1 MADGQVIFEIK
12 GDNSGVKDSLKDT
25 TKAIQDESKKWDSA
39 VDDSSGTI
47 SSSLIGAFKAVTAS
61 AAFVKIAQM
70 LLQLGAESVSLAS
83 DLEEV
88 QNVVDVTFGT
98 EGSKKIETW
107 AKQAQNQFGLT
118 ELQAKQYAS
127 TLGAMMKSNG
137 MTDDQIY
144 EMSTQ
149 LAGLAADMASFYNMD
164 FDTAFS
170 KIQSGITGMT
180 LPLRQ
185 LGIDMTESSIAA
197 FSMSA
202 GFEKSYK
209 DMSEAEQMIVRY
221 QYLMKMTSDA
231 QGDFARTSDSYANSQ
246 RRLATNFDTLK
257 SQLGEALLPIA
268 TAVTNAVNDLL
279 ELLTYTPP
287 ETAFDIAEKSMSD
300 AAGTAVQA
308 QGILGY
314 MDQLYQ
320 KYGDAA
326 TKTDE
331 WAAALGRLKEVMP
344 GVNEFIDQETG
355 ALTASN
361 EQLKQY
367 IENSK
372 QAAIEKAKQTAVQS
386 LNDQYVQANMDY
398 YTQEI
403 NRDLAYSQAD
413 EAAYQ
418 IIDYLISASQKQAA
432 EMGYE
437 LSPEDLDRESYM
449 QSLHE
454 DSSYIDRLLTSA
466 YELASFF
473 GDDTSVLERYGEI
486 YSEQQTAAASA
497 SSEMDRLSGVISGLE
512 TDLAVAEAAL
522 GRMAAAAGAASDAL
536 SGIGG
541 GGLASGFSN
550 GVLAVINGS
559 HAGGLNYVPADNY
572 LALLHRGERVQTA
585 AEASLYRMYGSGQP
599 QFNYGTLGAAM
610 WDNAPALGG
619 NVYLDGRTVGQVLS
633 DQQGKSYRALQRS
646 GWQG

>member
-185 LGIDMTESSIAA
+185 LGIDMTDGSVAA
-197 FSMSA
+197 FAMSA
-202 GFEKSYK
+202 GFEKAYK
-209 DMSEAEQMIVRY
+209 DMSEAEQMMVRY

-268 TAVTNAVNDLL
+268 TSVTNAVNDLL
-279 ELLTYTPP
+279 ELLIYTPP
-287 ETAFDIAEKSMSD
+287 ETAFDVAEDSITN
-300 AAGTAVQA
+300 AAAAATQA

-331 WAAALGRLKEVMP
+331 WAAALERLKSVFPEV
-344 GVNEFIDQETG
+344 NQFIDAETG

-361 EQLKQY
+361 EQLREY

-372 QAAIEKAKQTAVQS
+372 QAAIEDAKKNALAS
-386 LNDQYVQANMDY
+386 LSQQYIEAGQAY

-403 NRDLAYSQAD
+403 NRDMAQAQANEARQALIDYIGSKPGQEGYTGAGKSIDQLAFEAQSLANEFGESQATINEWVSIYQEQTKAA
-413 EAAYQ
+413 EAASSEMETLKSTMSSLEADLS
-418 IIDYLISASQKQAA
+418 IASAA
-432 EMGYE
+432 
-437 LSPEDLDRESYM
+437 
-449 QSLHE
+449 
-454 DSSYIDRLLTSA
+454 
-466 YELASFF
+466 
-473 GDDTSVLERYGEI
+473 LERL
-486 YSEQQTAAASA
+486 SAAASA
-497 SSEMDRLSGVISGLE
+497 
-512 TDLAVAEAAL
+512 
-522 GRMAAAAGAASDAL
+522 AASSVGGDGGSAGMN
-536 SGIGG
+536 SGQYYNWFYGG
-541 GGLASGFSN
+541 G
-550 GVLAVINGS
+550 NGS
-559 HAGGLNYVPADNY
+559 HSAGLDYVPFDGYRAI
-572 LALLHRGERVQTA
+572 LHRGERIQTA
-585 AEASLYRMYGSGQP
+585 AEASLFRRYGTQQP
-599 QFNYGTLGAAM
+599 QFNYNSIGAAM